1 MSANDLDKKYSEPAL
16 TLIKLCV
23 ERGYG
28 FMYGGSEYG
37 LMKMASQLVKSLNGH
52 SIAVSA
58 KEFASVVN
66 QKADE
71 IIICKNIG
79 ERKKMFMEK
88 SDAIVALPGGTGTL
102 DELTDVIAHKKLY
115 LFNKPVVLLNTRGF
129 WDGLVMQYHR
139 MFADGFLL
147 KNPDDLFLSDD
158 DPKNILKFIQTT
170 LYTSV

>member
-129 WDGLVMQYHR
+129 WDGLITQIDHMYQE
-139 MFADGFLL
+139 GFVPM
-147 KNPDDLFLSDD
+147 KPEELFFSSD
-158 DPKNILKFIQTT
+158 DPKEILKY
-170 LYTSV
+170 LNKKLK